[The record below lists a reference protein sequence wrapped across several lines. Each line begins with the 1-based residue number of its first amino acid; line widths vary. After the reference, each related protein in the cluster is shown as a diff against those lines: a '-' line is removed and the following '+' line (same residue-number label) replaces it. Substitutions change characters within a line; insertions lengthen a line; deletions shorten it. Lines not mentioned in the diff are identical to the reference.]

1 MVAITHQEVRKTF
14 PSATSTGARRF
25 IGKTA
30 IVVGAS
36 ANVGKALALLLAQ
49 EGADVVVHCNSA
61 SKQTQAEE
69 VAAAVRGHGQE
80 ALIFQADLTKPA
92 QAAAL
97 FDAAIA
103 TFGKVDILINT
114 AGKIIRK
121 PLAEFEE
128 AEFDELFNV
137 NAKAAFFLLKKA
149 SKNIADEGRVL
160 SFVTTMVAAFAP
172 TYAGYAGS
180 KAPLEH
186 FSKSLAKELG
196 GRGVTV
202 NCIAPGPL
210 DTSFFYPAESN
221 ENIGWLK
228 SMSIDGGL
236 GNIADITGLALFLV
250 SPEARWMTGTTSY
263 INGGIVS
270 PIN

>member
-1 MVAITHQEVRKTF
+1 MVAISHQAVTKTF

-25 IGKTA
+25 VGKNA

-36 ANVGKALALLLAQ
+36 ANVGRALAELLAQ
-49 EGADVVVHCNSA
+49 EGANVVIHYNSA
-61 SKQTQAEE
+61 SKEDEAEKT
-69 VAAAVRGHGQE
+69 AIIVRSHGTE

-92 QAAAL
+92 QATAL
-97 FDAAIA
+97 FDAALA
-103 TFGKVDILINT
+103 KFGTVDILINT

-128 AEFDELFNV
+128 ADFDDLFNV
-137 NAKAAFFLLKKA
+137 NAKAAFFLLKEA
-149 SKNIADEGRVL
+149 SQKIADDGRIL

-186 FSKSLAKELG
+186 FSKALAKELG

-210 DTSFFYPAESN
+210 DTSFFYPAESI
-221 ENIGWLK
+221 ENIAWLQ
-228 SMSIDGGL
+228 SMSIDGGI
-236 GNIADITGLALFLV
+236 GNIQDVTGLALYLV
-250 SPEARWMTGTTSY
+250 SPEARWMTGTTSF
-263 INGGIVS
+263 INGGIIS

>member
-1 MVAITHQEVRKTF
+1 MVAVSHQKVIKNF

-25 IGKTA
+25 VGKTA

-36 ANVGKALALLLAQ
+36 ANVGRALAELLAQ
-49 EGADVVVHCNSA
+49 EGAQIVAHYNSA
-61 SKQTQAEE
+61 TKKDLAEE
-69 VAAAVRGHGQE
+69 TAAIIRKHGSE
-80 ALIFQADLTKPA
+80 ALIVQADLTKPA
-92 QAAAL
+92 QTEAL

-103 TFGKVDILINT
+103 KFGKVDILINT

-121 PLAEFEE
+121 PVAEFEE
-128 AEFDELFNV
+128 EDFDELFSV
-137 NAKAAFFLLKKA
+137 NAKAAFFLLKEA
-149 SKNIADEGRVL
+149 SKKISDDGRIL

-186 FSKSLAKELG
+186 FSKALAKELG
-196 GRGVTV
+196 SRGVTV

-210 DTSFFYPAESN
+210 DTSFFYPAESE
-221 ENIGWLK
+221 ENIAWLQ
-228 SMSIDGGL
+228 SMSIDGGI
-236 GNIADITGLALFLV
+236 GNIGDITGLALYLV
-250 SPEARWMTGTTSY
+250 SPEARWMTGTTSF

>member
-1 MVAITHQEVRKTF
+1 MVAISHQEIKKVF

-25 IGKTA
+25 VGKTA
-30 IVVGAS
+30 VVAGAS
-36 ANVGKALALLLAQ
+36 ANVGRALAELLAQ
-49 EGADVVVHCNSA
+49 EGADVVVHYNA
-61 SKQTQAEE
+61 AHKQAEAE
-69 VAAAVRGHGQE
+69 ETAAAVRKHGRE
-80 ALIFQADLTKPA
+80 ALVVQADLTKPA
-92 QAAAL
+92 QATVL

-103 TFGKVDILINT
+103 QFGKVDILINT
-114 AGKIIRK
+114 VGKIIRK
-121 PLAEFEE
+121 PVAEFEE
-128 AEFDELFNV
+128 ADFDALFDI
-137 NAKAAFFLLKKA
+137 NAKAVFFLLKEA
-149 SKNIADEGRVL
+149 SNKLADDGRIL

-186 FSKSLAKELG
+186 FSKALAKELG
-196 GRGVTV
+196 PRGITV

-210 DTSFFYPAESN
+210 DTSFFYPAESD
-221 ENIGWLK
+221 ENIAWLR
-228 SMSIDGGL
+228 SMSIDGGI

>member
-1 MVAITHQEVRKTF
+1 MVAIAHQNVRKTY

-25 IGKTA
+25 VGKTA
-30 IVVGAS
+30 IVIGAS
-36 ANVGKALALLLAQ
+36 ANVGRALAELLAQ
-49 EGADVVVHCNSA
+49 EGADIVVHYNSA
-61 SKQTQAEE
+61 AKQAQAEE
-69 VAAAVRGHGQE
+69 TATAVRGHGRE
-80 ALIFQADLTKPA
+80 ALVYQADLTKPA
-92 QAAAL
+92 EATAL
-97 FDAAIA
+97 FDAALA
-103 TFGKVDILINT
+103 KFGKVDILINT
-114 AGKIIRK
+114 VGKIIRK

-128 AEFDELFNV
+128 AEFDDLFNV
-137 NAKAAFFLLKKA
+137 NTKAAFFLLKEA
-149 SKNIADEGRVL
+149 SQKMADEGRIL

-186 FSKSLAKELG
+186 FSKALAKELG
-196 GRGVTV
+196 PRGITV

-210 DTSFFYPAESN
+210 DTSFFYPAESD
-221 ENIGWLK
+221 ENIAWLQ
-228 SMSIDGGL
+228 SMSIDGGI
-236 GNIADITGLALFLV
+236 GNISDITGLVLYLI

>member
-1 MVAITHQEVRKTF
+1 MVAITHQQVHKTY

-25 IGKTA
+25 VGKTA

-36 ANVGKALALLLAQ
+36 ANVGKALSELLAQ
-49 EGADVVVHCNSA
+49 EGADVVVHYNSV
-61 SKQTQAEE
+61 SKQVQAETT
-69 VAAAVRGHGQE
+69 ASNVRGYGQQ
-80 ALIFQADLTKPA
+80 ALTFQADLTKPA
-92 QAAAL
+92 QVTAL

-103 TFGKVDILINT
+103 RFGKVDILINT

-137 NAKAAFFLLKKA
+137 NTKAAFFLLKEA
-149 SKNIADEGRVL
+149 SNRISGEGRIL

-186 FSKSLAKELG
+186 FSKALAKELG
-196 GRGVTV
+196 SRGVTV

-221 ENIGWLK
+221 ENIAWLQ

-250 SPEARWMTGTTSY
+250 SPEARWMTGTTSF
-263 INGGIVS
+263 INGGIIS

>member
-1 MVAITHQEVRKTF
+1 MVAISHQTVAKNF

-25 IGKTA
+25 VGKNA

-36 ANVGKALALLLAQ
+36 ANVGRALAELLAQ
-49 EGADVVVHCNSA
+49 EGANVVIHYNSA
-61 SKQTQAEE
+61 AKKDEAEKT
-69 VAAAVRGHGQE
+69 AAAVRSHGTE
-80 ALIFQADLTKPA
+80 ALIFQADLTKPV
-92 QAAAL
+92 QATAL
-97 FDAAIA
+97 FDAALA
-103 TFGKVDILINT
+103 KFGKVDILINT

-121 PLAEFEE
+121 PLAEFDE
-128 AEFDELFNV
+128 AEFDDLFNV
-137 NAKAAFFLLKKA
+137 NAKAAFFLLKEA
-149 SKNIADEGRVL
+149 SKKIADDGRIL

-186 FSKSLAKELG
+186 FTKALAKELG

-221 ENIGWLK
+221 ENIAWLQ
-228 SMSIDGGL
+228 SMSIDGGI
-236 GNIADITGLALFLV
+236 GNIQDITGLALYLV
-250 SPEARWMTGTTSY
+250 SPEARWMTGTTSF
-263 INGGIVS
+263 INGGIIS
-270 PIN
+270 PVN

>member
-1 MVAITHQEVRKTF
+1 MVAIAHQQIRKSY

-25 IGKTA
+25 VGKTA

-36 ANVGKALALLLAQ
+36 ANVGKALAELLAQ
-49 EGADVVVHCNSA
+49 EGADVVVHYNSA
-61 SKQTQAEE
+61 SKQKQAEE
-69 VAAAVRGHGQE
+69 TASAVRGHGQE
-80 ALIFQADLTKPA
+80 ALTFQADLTKPP
-92 QAAAL
+92 QATAL
-97 FDAAIA
+97 FDAAMA
-103 TFGKVDILINT
+103 KFGKVDILINT
-114 AGKIIRK
+114 AGKIVRK
-121 PLAEFEE
+121 PLVEFEE
-128 AEFDELFNV
+128 TEFDDLFNV
-137 NAKAAFFLLKKA
+137 NAKAAFFLLKEA
-149 SKNIADEGRVL
+149 SKRLSDEGRVL

-186 FSKSLAKELG
+186 FSKALAKELG
-196 GRGVTV
+196 PRGITV

-221 ENIGWLK
+221 ENVAWLQ

-250 SPEARWMTGTTSY
+250 SPEARWMTGTTSF
-263 INGGIVS
+263 INGGIIS

>member
-1 MVAITHQEVRKTF
+1 MVAISHQAITKTY

-25 IGKTA
+25 VGKNA
-30 IVVGAS
+30 IIVGAS
-36 ANVGKALALLLAQ
+36 ANVGRALAELLAQ
-49 EGADVVVHCNSA
+49 EGANVVVHYNSA
-61 SKQTQAEE
+61 SKKDEAEKT
-69 VAAAVRGHGQE
+69 AAVVRSHGAQ
-80 ALIFQADLTKPA
+80 ALIVQADLTKPA
-92 QAAAL
+92 QATSL
-97 FDAAIA
+97 FDAALA
-103 TFGKVDILINT
+103 KFGKVDILINT

-128 AEFDELFNV
+128 ADFDDLFNV
-137 NAKAAFFLLKKA
+137 NTKAAFFLLKEA
-149 SKNIADEGRVL
+149 SKKIADEGRIL

-186 FSKSLAKELG
+186 FSKALAKELG

-221 ENIGWLK
+221 ENIAWLR
-228 SMSIDGGL
+228 SMSIDGGI
-236 GNIADITGLALFLV
+236 GNIHDITGLALYLV
-250 SPEARWMTGTTSY
+250 SPEARWMTGTTSF
-263 INGGIVS
+263 INGGIIS

>member
-1 MVAITHQEVRKTF
+1 MVAIRHQAIAKTF
-14 PSATSTGARRF
+14 PTATSTGARRF
-25 IGKTA
+25 AGKVA

-36 ANVGKALALLLAQ
+36 ANVGRALARLLAE
-49 EGADVVVHCNSA
+49 EGADVVVHYNSTA
-61 SKQTQAEE
+61 KLDEANKTAD
-69 VAAAVRGHGQE
+69 AVRAFGTR
-80 ALIFQADLTKPA
+80 ALIVQADLTRPE
-92 QAAAL
+92 QATAL

-103 TFGKVDILINT
+103 EFGKVDILINT

-121 PLAEFEE
+121 PLVEFEE
-128 AEFDELFNV
+128 AEFDALFNV
-137 NAKAAFFLLKKA
+137 NAKAAFFLLKEA
-149 SKNIADEGRVL
+149 SRKIADDGRIL

-210 DTSFFYPAESN
+210 DTSFFYPAESE
-221 ENIGWLK
+221 ENIGWLQ

-236 GNIADITGLALFLV
+236 GNIEDITGLALYLV

>member
-1 MVAITHQEVRKTF
+1 MVAISHQQIARTF
-14 PSATSTGARRF
+14 PTATSTGARRF
-25 IGKTA
+25 VGKNA

-36 ANVGKALALLLAQ
+36 ANVGRALAELLAQ
-49 EGADVVVHCNSA
+49 EGANVVVHYNSV
-61 SKQTQAEE
+61 SKQAEAEKTVELVLSHGAQA
-69 VAAAVRGHGQE
+69 
-80 ALIFQADLTKPA
+80 LMFQADLTKPA
-92 QAAAL
+92 QATAL
-97 FDAAIA
+97 FDAALA
-103 TFGKVDILINT
+103 RFGTVDILINT

-121 PLAEFEE
+121 PVAD
-128 AEFDELFNV
+128 FDEKDFDDLFNV
-137 NAKAAFFLLKKA
+137 NAKAAFFLLKEA
-149 SKNIADEGRVL
+149 STKLADEGRIL
-160 SFVTTMVAAFAP
+160 SFVTTMVGAFAP

-196 GRGVTV
+196 GRGITV

-210 DTSFFYPAESN
+210 DTSFFYPAESD

-228 SMSIDGGL
+228 SMSIDGGI
-236 GNIADITGLALFLV
+236 GNIQDVTGLALFLV
-250 SPEARWMTGTTSY
+250 SPEARWMTGTTSF